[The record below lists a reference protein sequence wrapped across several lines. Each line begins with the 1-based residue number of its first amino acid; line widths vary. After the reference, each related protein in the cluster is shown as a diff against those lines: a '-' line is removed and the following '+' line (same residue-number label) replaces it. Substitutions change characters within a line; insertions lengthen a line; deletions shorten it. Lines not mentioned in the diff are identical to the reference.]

1 MVSPVVNMPP
11 VITAQPTL
19 VAAPQGQIAAIPVEY
34 LLASLAALG
43 TLERVKI
50 KKIIWQKLRVSVGA

>member
-1 MVSPVVNMPP
+1 MPP

>member
-1 MVSPVVNMPP
+1 
-11 VITAQPTL
+11 
-19 VAAPQGQIAAIPVEY
+19 VEY

-50 KKIIWQKLRVSVGA
+50 KKIVWQKLRVSVGA